1 MKNKSGASLI
11 EIVIALAILGIILA
25 SLFEG
30 INVSL
35 KVLARTDQR
44 QMAKS
49 LAGSQMEYV
58 KEQPYAVSYSP
69 GPISSEYAGYSV
81 AIYVYNISSRDA
93 NIQKISV
100 VVSFQGSAIIM
111 VQNSTLEGYKVNR

>member
-1 MKNKSGASLI
+1 MKNKSGVSLI
-11 EIVIALAILGIILA
+11 ETVIALAILGIILGA
-25 SLFEG
+25 YFEG
-30 INVSL
+30 LNVSL
-35 KVLARTDQR
+35 RVLARTDQR

-69 GPISSEYAGYSV
+69 SPISREYAGYSV
-81 AIYVYNISSRDA
+81 AIYVDNISSRDA
-93 NIQKISV
+93 NIQKIRV
-100 VVSFQGSAIIM
+100 VVNHQGRAIIM

>member
-11 EIVIALAILGIILA
+11 ETVIALAILGIILA

-58 KEQPYAVSYSP
+58 KEKPYAVSYSP
-69 GPISSEYAGYSV
+69 GAISSEYAGYSV

-111 VQNSTLEGYKVNR
+111 VQNSTLEGYKVKR

>member
-1 MKNKSGASLI
+1 MKNKRGASLI
-11 EIVIALAILGIILA
+11 ETVIALAILGIILVGT
-25 SLFEG
+25 FEN

-35 KVLARTDQR
+35 KVVAKTDERQIAR
-44 QMAKS
+44 S

-81 AIYVYNISSRDA
+81 AIYVANISSRDA
-93 NIQKISV
+93 NIQKIRIV
-100 VVSFQGSAIIM
+100 VNYQGRAIIM
-111 VQNSTLEGYKVNR
+111 AQNSTLEGYKVNR